1 MISVFV
7 EGIGL
12 VGPGLQ
18 GWSAS
23 RAVLSGEEPYRPTA
37 LSLPPNDLLPAS
49 ERRRA
54 GLPVKLALAVAREA
68 FEHASRD
75 PASTATVFTS
85 SSGDGENVHQ
95 IFETLAT
102 DERQISPTRFHNSV
116 HNAAAGYWSI
126 ATQSRA
132 ASTSLCGYDASFAAG
147 LIDAAAQVSAEH
159 APAALIAYDQPYPQ
173 PLHAKRPLAG
183 SFAVALVITHSG
195 TPRAF
200 ARVDLELTT
209 GAEATTE
216 LDDPSLESL
225 RGGVP
230 AARSLPLLAAL
241 AHNSTRV
248 IRLQHGAGQLELTVT
263 PCR

>member
-1 MISVFV
+1 LISVFV

-23 RAVLSGEEPYRPTA
+23 RPVLSGEEPYRPAA
-37 LSLPPNDLLPAS
+37 LSVAPNDLLPAS

-54 GLPVKLALAVAREA
+54 GVPVKLALAVAREV

-132 ASTSLCGYDASFAAG
+132 PSTSLCGYDDSFAAG
-147 LIDAAAQVSAEH
+147 LLDAGAQVSAELV
-159 APAALIAYDQPYPQ
+159 PAALVAYDQPYPQ

-183 SFAVALVITHSG
+183 SFAVALLITHSA

-200 ARVDLELTT
+200 ARVDLALTT
-209 GAEATTE
+209 GAEPTTE
-216 LDDPSLESL
+216 LDDPGLERL
-225 RGGVP
+225 RVGVP

-241 AHNSTRV
+241 ARNSTGF
-248 IRLQHGAGQLELTVT
+248 IRLQHGAGQMELNVT